1 MALPKTLVR
10 LLRPYLILLA
20 GSMIYLAVVQLE
32 NAEKAAYSQS
42 QSNIRTA
49 TSLLNGKIEATF
61 GKIYLLEDALN
72 RAESSS
78 NEQRN
83 FINLS
88 KKILK
93 NTPNFADILIYN
105 PENKQYTST
114 QGYSIEP
121 AYSSDLQWNA
131 IDSMDPNFFISSVY
145 QNPEQRWVF
154 AVKHHKANLNQQ
166 VWVEFDLLHTTQALK
181 ELKTLEQGYVFV
193 VDLSTERLVFHPD
206 PQRIGDN
213 SISYKAGISGLLSN
227 GLSNGKHEYYYQDN
241 FKVSVF
247 DANNSL
253 NWVFISGTDRSDIL
267 ATSYQFTLTAIV
279 IASLLLLVVITNYLF
294 YQLNRSLADLNRI
307 IDIAS
312 FKHHLKSI
320 FDKFVFHEGVQFV
333 LYNKKN
339 HSYST
344 LDYHGN
350 KTLVFTD
357 DKLANTLE
365 PSSLS
370 YQGAKY
376 ADPLAHTL
384 KIRQRH
390 YRIPLFSQDTLIAII
405 YVNAALP
412 TYQGILRMIRDY
424 SEVAL
429 SNLLLQHQIR
439 NKDVMTQ
446 LDNKQSFSDDLTSHS
461 GEKDMYIALFEL
473 DSFEYLNTKWGTD
486 VGDKIIMKTAN
497 SLRQCFPKP
506 NGISLARVG
515 GTQFSALFTA
525 NSIQDAKQ
533 QFDLFR
539 ETLASQPL
547 PATDQSI
554 TIQISVGIA
563 TLMPSSDNHFEQAER
578 ALNQARRLGKNRTE
592 YIDKP
597 LKEIA

>member
-1 MALPKTLVR
+1 
-10 LLRPYLILLA
+10 
-20 GSMIYLAVVQLE
+20 MIYLAIVQLE
-32 NAEKAAYSQS
+32 NAEGAAYSQS

-49 TSLLNGKIEATF
+49 TSLINGNIEATF

-72 RAESSS
+72 RSESSS
-78 NEQRN
+78 SVQRN
-83 FINLS
+83 FTDLS

-93 NTPNFADILIYN
+93 NTPNFADILIFN
-105 PENKQYTST
+105 PENQRYTST

-121 AYSSDLQWNA
+121 AYSLDLQWHS
-131 IDSMDPNFFISSVY
+131 IDSMDRDFFISSVY
-145 QNPEQRWVF
+145 QNPAQRWVF
-154 AVKHHKANLNQQ
+154 AVKHNKANQKQQ

-181 ELKTLEQGYVFV
+181 ELKTLEKGYVFV
-193 VDLSTERLVFHPD
+193 VDLSTEKLVFHPN
-206 PQRIGDN
+206 PQRIGTD
-213 SISYKAGISGLLSN
+213 SISYRSGIDELISN
-227 GLSNGKHEYYYQDN
+227 GSSSGNYEYYYRDN

-279 IASLLLLVVITNYLF
+279 IASLLLLVIITNYLF
-294 YQLNRSLADLNRI
+294 YQLNSSLADLNRI

-333 LYNKKN
+333 LYSKKN

-357 DKLANTLE
+357 EKLASSIE

-370 YQGAKY
+370 YQGGQY
-376 ADPLAHTL
+376 ADPLARTL

-429 SNLLLQHQIR
+429 SNQLLQHQIR

-446 LDNKQSFSDDLTSHS
+446 LDNKQSFSDDLASHTDV
-461 GEKDMYIALFEL
+461 EDLFLALFEL
-473 DSFEYLNTKWGTD
+473 DNFEYLNTKWGADT
-486 VGDKIIMKTAN
+486 GDRIIMKTAD

-506 NGISLARVG
+506 NGVSLARVG
-515 GTQFSALFTA
+515 GTQFSVLFTA

-533 QFDLFR
+533 QFDQFR

-547 PATDQSI
+547 AVTEHSI
-554 TIQISVGIA
+554 AIQISAGISA
-563 TLMPSSDNHFEQAER
+563 LTPSSNSHVEQAER
-578 ALNQARRLGKNRTE
+578 ALNQARRLGKNRVE
-592 YIDKP
+592 YIENH
-597 LKEIA
+597 LKDIA